1 MLQADPVN
9 GVSTY
14 DIPADDFSLTRI
26 QLSAG
31 ESIAFRSKSP
41 EIILCVEGS
50 ATLQAKN
57 ELHAAKGDALIIFP
71 DNDYT
76 IKATGNS
83 LLFRAAVP

>member
-1 MLQADPVN
+1 
-9 GVSTY
+9 
-14 DIPADDFSLTRI
+14 
-26 QLSAG
+26 
-31 ESIAFRSKSP
+31 
-41 EIILCVEGS
+41 VEGS